1 MSEAVSGAIPRIGEV
16 APDFEAETTQGVIKF
31 SEWQGG
37 KWVVLFSHPADF
49 TPVCTTELAEFAR
62 KNDEFAKR
70 DAKLIG
76 LSIDSIHSHMAW
88 LQNIKERL
96 GVEIPYPL
104 IADIDMKVA
113 QKFGMLHPEAS
124 STATVRAVFFINPD
138 RKVQALVYYPLT
150 NGRNIDEV
158 IRLLDSLQT
167 SAKHSVATP
176 ANWRPGDKVIIPPPR
191 SVEAL
196 QQRMARTDME
206 HVDFYL
212 GFKQLEKP
220 AS

>member
-16 APDFEAETTQGVIKF
+16 APDFVAETTQGVIKF

-62 KNDEFAKR
+62 RNEEFAKR

-167 SAKHSVATP
+167 SSKHSVATP
-176 ANWRPGDKVIIPPPR
+176 ANWRPGEKVIIPPPR
-191 SVEAL
+191 NVEAL

-212 GFKQLEKP
+212 GFKQLEK
-220 AS
+220 

>member
-16 APDFEAETTQGVIKF
+16 APDFVAETTQGVIKF

-62 KNDEFAKR
+62 KSDEFAKR

>member
-16 APDFEAETTQGVIKF
+16 APDFVAETTQGVIKF

-62 KNDEFAKR
+62 RNEEFAKR

-167 SAKHSVATP
+167 SSKHSVATP

-191 SVEAL
+191 NVEAL

-212 GFKQLEKP
+212 GFKQLEK
-220 AS
+220 

>member
-1 MSEAVSGAIPRIGEV
+1 M
-16 APDFEAETTQGVIKF
+16 
-31 SEWQGG
+31 
-37 KWVVLFSHPADF
+37 LFSHPADF

-62 KNDEFAKR
+62 KNDEFAGR

-124 STATVRAVFFINPD
+124 STATVRAVFFVNPD

-191 SVEAL
+191 NVEAL

-220 AS
+220 SSS

>member
-1 MSEAVSGAIPRIGEV
+1 MSEAVPGAIPRIGEV
-16 APDFEAETTQGVIKF
+16 APDFVAETTHGVIKF

-62 KNDEFAKR
+62 RYDEFVRR
-70 DAKLIG
+70 DTKLIG

-104 IADIDMKVA
+104 IADIDTKVA
-113 QKFGMLHPEAS
+113 QKYGMLHPEAS
-124 STATVRAVFFINPD
+124 STATVRAVFFINPE
-138 RKVQALVYYPLT
+138 RKVQALIYYPLT

-167 SAKHSVATP
+167 SSKHAVATP
-176 ANWRPGDKVIIPPPR
+176 CNWRPGERVIIPPPR
-191 SVEAL
+191 NVEAL

-212 GFKQLEKP
+212 GYKKLETP

>member
-1 MSEAVSGAIPRIGEV
+1 M
-16 APDFEAETTQGVIKF
+16 KF

-62 KNDEFAKR
+62 KNDEFAGR

-124 STATVRAVFFINPD
+124 STATVRAVFFVNPD

-191 SVEAL
+191 NVEAL

-220 AS
+220 SSS

>member
-16 APDFEAETTQGVIKF
+16 APDFVAETTEGVIRF

-62 KNDEFAKR
+62 RNEEFAKR
-70 DAKLIG
+70 EAKLIG

-96 GVEIPYPL
+96 GVQIPYPL
-104 IADIDMKVA
+104 IADVDMKVA
-113 QKFGMLHPEAS
+113 LKFGMLHPEAS

-167 SAKHSVATP
+167 SSKHSVATP
-176 ANWRPGDKVIIPPPR
+176 ANWRPGDKIIIPPPR
-191 SVEAL
+191 NVEAM

-212 GFKQLEKP
+212 GFKQMED
-220 AS
+220 

>member
-1 MSEAVSGAIPRIGEV
+1 MTGHIPRIGEV
-16 APDFEAETTQGVIKF
+16 APDFQAETTHGPIKF

-49 TPVCTTELAEFAR
+49 TPVRTTELAGFAR
-62 KNDEFAKR
+62 RFQEFQAR
-70 DAKLIG
+70 DTKLIG

-88 LQNIKERL
+88 LQNIRQRL

-124 STATVRAVFFINPD
+124 STATVRAVFFINPE
-138 RKVQALVYYPLT
+138 RKVAAMVYYPLA
-150 NGRNIDEV
+150 NGRNIDEI

-167 SAKHSVATP
+167 SAKHAVATP
-176 ANWRPGDKVIIPPPR
+176 CNWRPGDKVIIPPPR
-191 SVEAL
+191 NVEAL
-196 QQRMARTDME
+196 QQRMARKDME

-212 GFKQLEKP
+212 GFKALDDKVP
-220 AS
+220 P

>member
-1 MSEAVSGAIPRIGEV
+1 MSEVVSGAIPRIGEV
-16 APDFEAETTQGVIKF
+16 APDFQAETTQGVIKF

-62 KNDEFAKR
+62 KNDEFVKR

-191 SVEAL
+191 NVEAL

-212 GFKQLEKP
+212 GFKQLEEPK
-220 AS
+220 S

>member
-16 APDFEAETTQGVIKF
+16 APDFVAETTQGVIKF

-62 KNDEFAKR
+62 RHEEFAKR
-70 DAKLIG
+70 DTKLIG

-138 RKVQALVYYPLT
+138 RKVQAMVYYPLT
-150 NGRNIDEV
+150 NGRNIEEV

-167 SAKHSVATP
+167 SSKHSVATP
-176 ANWRPGDKVIIPPPR
+176 ANWKPGDKVIIPPPR
-191 SVEAL
+191 NVEAL
-196 QQRMARTDME
+196 QQRMSRTDME

-212 GFKQLEKP
+212 GYKQLEK
-220 AS
+220 

>member
-1 MSEAVSGAIPRIGEV
+1 MSEEVSGAIPRIGEV
-16 APDFEAETTQGVIKF
+16 APDFVAETTHGVIKF
-31 SEWQGG
+31 SEWHAG

-62 KNDEFAKR
+62 RNDEFVKR
-70 DAKLIG
+70 DTMLIG

-96 GVEIPYPL
+96 GVTIPFPL

-113 QKFGMLHPEAS
+113 HKFGMLHPEAS
-124 STATVRAVFFINPD
+124 GTATVRAVFFINPE
-138 RKVQALVYYPLT
+138 RKVQALIYYPLT

-176 ANWRPGDKVIIPPPR
+176 CNWQPGERVIVPPPR
-191 SVEAL
+191 NVEAL
-196 QQRMARTDME
+196 KQRMARTDME

-212 GFKQLEKP
+212 GFKELEKP

>member
-196 QQRMARTDME
+196 QERMARTDME

>member
-1 MSEAVSGAIPRIGEV
+1 MSHLRLGDT
-16 APDFEAETTQGVIKF
+16 APDFEQESSAGPIRFHEYLGN
-31 SEWQGG
+31 SWG
-37 KWVVLFSHPADF
+37 VLFSHPADF

-62 KNDEFAKR
+62 RNEEFAKR
-70 DAKLIG
+70 DTKLIG

-158 IRLLDSLQT
+158 VRLLDSLQT

-176 ANWRPGDKVIIPPPR
+176 ANWRPGEKVIIPPPR
-191 SVEAL
+191 NVEAL

-220 AS
+220 AT

>member
-16 APDFEAETTQGVIKF
+16 APDFVAETTQGVIKF

-191 SVEAL
+191 NVEAL

-212 GFKQLEKP
+212 GFKQLEK
-220 AS
+220 

>member
-1 MSEAVSGAIPRIGEV
+1 MSDTITGAIPRIGEV
-16 APDFEAETTQGVIKF
+16 APDFTAETTQGVIKF
-31 SEWQGG
+31 SEWQDG

-62 KNDEFAKR
+62 RNDEFAKR
-70 DAKLIG
+70 NTKLIG

-113 QKFGMLHPEAS
+113 QKYGMLHPDAS

-158 IRLLDSLQT
+158 VRLLDSLQT

-176 ANWRPGDKVIIPPPR
+176 ANWRPGDRVIIPPPR
-191 SVEAL
+191 NVEAL
-196 QQRMARTDME
+196 QQRLARTDME

-212 GFKQLEKP
+212 GFKKLD
-220 AS
+220 

>member
-16 APDFEAETTQGVIKF
+16 APDFVAETTQGVIKF

-62 KNDEFAKR
+62 RSEEFAKR

-191 SVEAL
+191 NVEAL

-220 AS
+220 TT

>member
-16 APDFEAETTQGVIKF
+16 APDFVAETTQGVIKF

-62 KNDEFAKR
+62 RNDEFAKR

-167 SAKHSVATP
+167 SSKHSVATP

-191 SVEAL
+191 NVEAL

-212 GFKQLEKP
+212 GFKQLEK
-220 AS
+220 

>member
-16 APDFEAETTQGVIKF
+16 APDFVAETTQGVIKF

-62 KNDEFAKR
+62 RNEEFAKR

-167 SAKHSVATP
+167 SSKHSVATP

-191 SVEAL
+191 NVEAL

-220 AS
+220 AT

>member
-16 APDFEAETTQGVIKF
+16 APDFVAETTQGVIKF

-62 KNDEFAKR
+62 RSDEFARR

-113 QKFGMLHPEAS
+113 HKFGMLHPEAS

-191 SVEAL
+191 NVEAL

-220 AS
+220 TS